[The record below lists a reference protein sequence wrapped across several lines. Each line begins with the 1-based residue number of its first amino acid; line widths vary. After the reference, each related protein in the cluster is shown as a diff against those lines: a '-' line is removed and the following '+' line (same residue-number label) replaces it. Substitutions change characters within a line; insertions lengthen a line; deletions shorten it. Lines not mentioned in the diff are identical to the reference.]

1 MRVGELCNREVV
13 IADRSMS
20 VPEGARLM
28 RQHHVGDLV
37 IIEEHGERCFP
48 VGIVTDRDL
57 VVEVLANNLAPE
69 TLSLGDIM
77 TFDLITAREDDDPLD
92 IIKRMRDKGIRRMPV
107 VTESGCL
114 VGILTMDD
122 VLDLIAE
129 QLADL
134 VILVGRE
141 QRREVDR
148 QPPE

>member
-13 IADRSMS
+13 VADRSMS

-37 IIEEHGERCFP
+37 IVEEHGERCFP

-92 IIKRMRDKGIRRMPV
+92 IIKRMLGQGHPADAG
-107 VTESGCL
+107 GDG
-114 VGILTMDD
+114 VGLP
-122 VLDLIAE
+122 
-129 QLADL
+129 
-134 VILVGRE
+134 GRHPHHG
-141 QRREVDR
+141 RCAGPDCRATC
-148 QPPE
+148 